1 MVTDVVSSMPTKL
14 TAGNNFLHHPRARK
28 REGSRDGLRALSAG
42 GRVGMPLQKT
52 EWAEK
57 HGNCTDKF
65 GVQWMVD
72 YTGNVQFPGG
82 QA

>member
-1 MVTDVVSSMPTKL
+1 
-14 TAGNNFLHHPRARK
+14 
-28 REGSRDGLRALSAG
+28 
-42 GRVGMPLQKT
+42 MPLQKT

>member
-14 TAGNNFLHHPRARK
+14 TAGNTFYITLEPESAK
-28 REGSRDGLRALSAG
+28 EAETVFGALSAG